1 MPSVTE
7 TNKQRVREI
16 MEKIVNGGDVE
27 LADAYYREDYIQHNP
42 LVAQGRAGLKTLL
55 TAMHA
60 SGKPRQAEIVLINA
74 EDDKVW
80 VLLHWSGGD
89 VAPGTPTLQV
99 STEVFRVEDGMMAE
113 HWDCIQIGPD
123 PHPDPA

>member
-1 MPSVTE
+1 MSDVAE
-7 TNKQRVREI
+7 QNKQRVREI
-16 MEKIVNGGDVE
+16 IDRIVNQGDVD

-55 TAMHA
+55 RQMHA

-74 EDDKVW
+74 EDDMVW
-80 VLLHWSGGD
+80 ALLRWSGGD
-89 VAPGTPTLQV
+89 VAPGTPALQV

-113 HWDCIQIGPD
+113 HWDCIQVGPE
-123 PHPDPA
+123 PG